1 MIWNRHWDIAGKHSF
16 LSPSGYHWRNYD
28 PDKLRQVY
36 LNQAAKERGT
46 KLHQLASDLINLG
59 VRLPRNK
66 TTLNSFVNDAIAKGM
81 RSEQPLYYSRHCFGT
96 ADAIKF
102 DEHKHQLTIH
112 DLKTG
117 YIPAHMDQLEIYA
130 ALFYLEYRLDP
141 NEFSTV
147 LRIYQSDEIIEE
159 IADPSVLVDLMDQI
173 VYFDKI
179 LNDIDEEEAR
189 S

>member
-1 MIWNRHWDIAGKHSF
+1 
-16 LSPSGYHWRNYD
+16 
-28 PDKLRQVY
+28 
-36 LNQAAKERGT
+36 
-46 KLHQLASDLINLG
+46 
-59 VRLPRNK
+59 
-66 TTLNSFVNDAIAKGM
+66 
-81 RSEQPLYYSRHCFGT
+81 
-96 ADAIKF
+96 
-102 DEHKHQLTIH
+102 
-112 DLKTG
+112 
-117 YIPAHMDQLEIYA
+117 MDQLEIYA